1 MGKSILQHEEVR
13 LMSELRSQAQRKA
26 DVLAA
31 LEKNADIWLATA
43 GASGQPHLIAVS
55 SWWDGRDVVIATTN
69 GSRTARN
76 LEATKR
82 GRLGVGSPSDVVLI
96 DVVLTNQVPVN
107 AADAELK
114 SGFVAAVGWDP
125 AEEGDDWVFFRLQPL
140 QIQAYRG
147 YGELN
152 GRTIMRHSHWLV

>member
-13 LMSELRSQAQRKA
+13 LMSKLRSQAQRKD

-31 LEKNADIWLATA
+31 LEKNADVWLATA
-43 GASGQPHLIAVS
+43 SASGQPHLIAVS
-55 SWWDGRDVVIATTN
+55 SWWDGREVVIATTT

-82 GRLGVGSPSDVVLI
+82 GRLGAGSPSDVVII
-96 DVVLTNQVPVN
+96 DVAMAKQVPVK

-125 AEEGDDWVFFRLQPL
+125 AEEGDDWVFFRLHPL

-147 YGELN
+147 YGELT
-152 GRTIMRHSHWLV
+152 GRTIMRDSRWLV